1 MALTTPIPL
10 DATRAMDASASPI
23 GTSQHLQVWSNQ
35 GFRLWWIRSL
45 AKELNIVGAQLAEG
59 VLEKSDRR
67 IVMDGHYGLL
77 GSASGDAPAM
87 ECASWAAELFEKAL
101 PAP

>member
-1 MALTTPIPL
+1 MWIALNKESMAFMALTTPIPL

-45 AKELNIVGAQLAEG
+45 AKRSTSSAPSFAEG

-67 IVMDGHYGLL
+67 IVMDGHMGSWDLRRGMPPRWSALL
-77 GSASGDAPAM
+77 A
-87 ECASWAAELFEKAL
+87 
-101 PAP
+101 